1 MPLLEVCVD
10 DSAGL
15 ADAIAGGADRVEL
28 CSALE
33 LGGLTPSPGLIA
45 LARSAPVPVR
55 AMVRTRPGDF
65 VFSSGDIEAMRAEI
79 AAVRAAGLA
88 GVVLGASHPDGRLD
102 IEALRMLAAAAEGL
116 KRTLHRAF
124 DLVPDIET
132 AVDQAVALGFDTIL
146 TSGRALA
153 APDGIAGLRI
163 AHARAAGRLTI
174 LAGAG
179 ISAASV
185 GPLLDAVP
193 LDAVHGSC
201 SEPIDKPSEDAVRL
215 GFHSPGRRRTSR
227 EKVAALKAV
236 LLARSVGTVSQ
247 SG

>member
-10 DSAGL
+10 DAAGL

-45 LARSAPVPVR
+45 LARSASVPVR
-55 AMVRTRPGDF
+55 AMIRTRPGDF
-65 VFSSGDIEAMRAEI
+65 VFSPGDIDAMRAEI

-102 IEALRMLAAAAEGL
+102 IEALRILCDAAEGL

-146 TSGRALA
+146 TSGRALT
-153 APDGIAGLRI
+153 APEGIAGLRI
-163 AHARAAGRLTI
+163 AHARAADRLTI

-179 ISAASV
+179 INANSV

-201 SEPIDKPSEDAVRL
+201 SEPIERPSEDAVRL
-215 GFHSPGRRRTSR
+215 GFHSPTRRRTSR

-236 LLARSVGTVSQ
+236 LVARSGAGLS
-247 SG
+247 